1 MLLVVLDTNVFVSA
15 VRSQI
20 PASSKRGLPEM
31 HSNTLEDVVE
41 PIKDE
46 C

>member
-1 MLLVVLDTNVFVSA
+1 MLLVVLDTNVFVST

-20 PASSKRGLPEM
+20 PASSKRGLPETP
-31 HSNTLEDVVE
+31 SNTLEDVVE